1 MLLGTL
7 QLLSA
12 AATPK
17 LSANRMAGMVHDDR
31 TRCGWVGRD
40 PTYVAYH
47 DREWGV
53 PEWDDRAL
61 FEKLVLDSFQSGLSW
76 LVILRKRDGFREAFD
91 GFAPERIAAY
101 NDADVH
107 RLLGDAGIVRNRR
120 KIEAT
125 IANARAWLDLM
136 RTDHGFAN
144 FLWAF
149 VDGSP
154 RQNAW
159 RSLADV
165 PAETAES
172 RAMAKALRGC
182 GFRFVGPTVCYA
194 FMQAVGMVNDHVVDC
209 FRHAACSGPD
219 TSGAPEGCDG

>member
-1 MLLGTL
+1 MLPRTL
-7 QLLSA
+7 QVLAA

-17 LSANRMAGMVHDDR
+17 PNVEQMAGMMHEDR
-31 TRCGWVGRD
+31 TRCGWVGRE
-40 PTYVAYH
+40 PAYVAYH
-47 DREWGV
+47 DCEWGV

-76 LVILRKRDGFREAFD
+76 LVILRKREGFRAAFD
-91 GFAPERIAAY
+91 GFDPEHIAAY
-101 NDADVH
+101 GEADVH

-125 IANARAWLDLM
+125 IANARAWLELM
-136 RTDHGFAN
+136 QTNRGFAP
-144 FLWAF
+144 FLWEF
-149 VDGSP
+149 VGGMP

-159 RSLADV
+159 SGLADV

-172 RAMAKALRGC
+172 RAMAKALRDR

-209 FRHAACSGPD
+209 FRHADLA
-219 TSGAPEGCDG
+219 GAIGQTNED